1 MRTSES
7 ANVRIRELVAA
18 LRADGV
24 SIERIAAEMQARG
37 LAATAVARIVDV
49 AISLEQ
55 ETDHEDK

>member
-1 MRTSES
+1 
-7 ANVRIRELVAA
+7 VRIRELVAA
-18 LRADGV
+18 LRADGL

-55 ETDHEDK
+55 ETDHANQ